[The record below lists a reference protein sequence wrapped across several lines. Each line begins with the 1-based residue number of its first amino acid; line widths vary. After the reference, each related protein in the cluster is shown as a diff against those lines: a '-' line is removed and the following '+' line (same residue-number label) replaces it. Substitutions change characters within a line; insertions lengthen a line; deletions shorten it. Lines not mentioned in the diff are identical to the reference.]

1 MLKGWAWQA
10 IGLTLTMLGFSLG
23 GEAQTVL
30 DSQNKLATSR
40 RQAPELITDRPDK
53 TESAVTVP
61 PGYVQLETGWTFTR
75 EDEGGVR
82 LGTHDVPGTLVRI
95 GIVRWMELRIGW
107 NGYTSEKVRVGS
119 FQARES
125 GIGDTELGVKIHL
138 RSESEE
144 ALLPEMAFL
153 MGTSLPSGNDSFS
166 TQRAD
171 PSFLFS
177 LAHSISERVGL
188 GYNVG
193 MAWESGV
200 NEAGRRTTLSNY
212 LYSLAVG
219 VGLSDRWGSFVEVF
233 GEIPGSSAGGPAN
246 SFDGGF
252 TYLLRKNVQL
262 DFGGGVGLSRA
273 AEDWFVGAGLSLRLP
288 E

>member
-1 MLKGWAWQA
+1 
-10 IGLTLTMLGFSLG
+10 MLGFSLG
-23 GEAQTVL
+23 GEAQAVP

-95 GIVRWMELRIGW
+95 GLVRWMELRIGW

-138 RSESEE
+138 RSESEKG
-144 ALLPEMAFL
+144 LL
-153 MGTSLPSGNDSFS
+153 SGDGVSDGYIAPLR
-166 TQRAD
+166 QRKFFH
-171 PSFLFS
+171 P
-177 LAHSISERVGL
+177 
-188 GYNVG
+188 
-193 MAWESGV
+193 
-200 NEAGRRTTLSNY
+200 
-212 LYSLAVG
+212 
-219 VGLSDRWGSFVEVF
+219 
-233 GEIPGSSAGGPAN
+233 AGG
-246 SFDGGF
+246 S
-252 TYLLRKNVQL
+252 LVSVQ
-262 DFGGGVGLSRA
+262 FGALN
-273 AEDWFVGAGLSLRLP
+273 
-288 E
+288 